1 MYGLFAYVD
10 ERGECLYSSC
20 CSKVKKYNSFDKY
33 EELQYELR
41 CRTTNGIVKESII
54 VKLLAK

>member
-1 MYGLFAYVD
+1 MYELFAYVD
-10 ERGECLYSSC
+10 ERGERLYSSYC
-20 CSKVKKYNSFDKY
+20 NKVKKYNSFDKY

-41 CRTTNGIVKESII
+41 CRTTNSIIKESII